1 MKGPLV
7 AAALVVILLAGAGGA
22 YLFLHSPSTPTTS
35 PSSNAGTSQSSSSTA
50 VTISQT
56 QSTQRTT
63 TYSQFTNATAQVT
76 ASVVSCDANKGTCII
91 RLVNTGGTAVAA
103 TGCTLNGLPGVFVA
117 ASGDVPPGGSV
128 NVSCAPSA
136 GGAIPIPGF
145 HVEGFIQLS
154 DGSSVHYTGT
164 WT

>member
-22 YLFLHSPSTPTTS
+22 YLFLHSPSTPTSST
-35 PSSNAGTSQSSSSTA
+35 SSNTGTSQSSSSTSI
-50 VTISQT
+50 TISQT

-63 TYSQFTNATAQVT
+63 NSQFTSATAQVT
-76 ASVVSCDANKGTCII
+76 ASVVACDANKGACII
-91 RLVNTGGTAVAA
+91 RLVNAGGTAAAA

-117 ASGDVPPGGSV
+117 ASGGVPPGGSV

-136 GGAIPIPGF
+136 GGAVPIPGF
-145 HVEGFIQLS
+145 HVEGFIQLG